1 MNRFGPLTAL
11 LLVVSPVAAIAMD
24 EHVSLSA
31 DQLKWGAAPPAFPKG
46 AQIAV
51 LSGDPSKEGLYVI
64 RLKAPAGYK
73 VAPHSHPFD
82 EHVTVISG
90 SFIIEMGDKIDEKK
104 GTALKPGGFAKVSK
118 GMVHYAMFPEET
130 VVQIHGQGPQALTYV
145 NPADDPRKQN

>member
-1 MNRFGPLTAL
+1 GRIPLLGAKHLTRAHSDICFHCREAAGAALRTLLACACSAKPKGRRLMNRFGPLTAL

-64 RLKAPAGYK
+64 RLKTPAGYK

-82 EHVTVISG
+82 E
-90 SFIIEMGDKIDEKK
+90 
-104 GTALKPGGFAKVSK
+104 
-118 GMVHYAMFPEET
+118 
-130 VVQIHGQGPQALTYV
+130 
-145 NPADDPRKQN
+145 

>member
-1 MNRFGPLTAL
+1 MNRFGSLTAL

-31 DQLKWGAAPPAFPKG
+31 DQLKWGPVPPAFPKG

-90 SFIIEMGDKIDEKK
+90 SFIIEMGEKIDEKK

>member
-1 MNRFGPLTAL
+1 
-11 LLVVSPVAAIAMD
+11 MD

-31 DQLKWGAAPPAFPKG
+31 DQLKWQAAPPAFPKG

-64 RLKAPAGYK
+64 RPKAPAGYK